1 MHQLSYQS
9 FRRIAFITGMFLLGS
24 AHAHHAWIEQ
34 DAAGATFF
42 FGEFGENL
50 RETSPGLLDKF
61 VAPTGRHITAAGAK
75 PLALTKSPRG
85 FALPARAAQGESLVA
100 EENTY
105 PSFERKD
112 GGKTTRGI
120 YVPAARLV
128 AGFAAQ
134 APVLTLDLVP
144 TGQTGSDGVTLQAF
158 YEGKPLPKA
167 KVSLVTAAGWGREYA
182 ADEQGKFQV
191 SLPWAG
197 TYVLEVKHTGGP
209 GERAGEKY
217 ERASYVTSL
226 TLMQPTGIAALPSPP
241 PATPNK

>member
-1 MHQLSYQS
+1 MSLSRIS
-9 FRRIAFITGMFLLGS
+9 FLVAALLAAG
-24 AHAHHAWIEQ
+24 AVQAHHAWIEQ

-42 FGEFGENL
+42 FGEFGGNL

-75 PLALTKSPRG
+75 PVALTKSPRG

-105 PSFERKD
+105 PSFESKS
-112 GGKTTRGI
+112 GGKSTRGI

-134 APVLTLDLVP
+134 PPALTLDLVP
-144 TGQTGSDGVTLQAF
+144 TGQPGGDGVELQAF
-158 YEGKPLPKA
+158 YDGKPLPKA
-167 KVSLVTAAGWGREYA
+167 KVSLVTAAGWGREYE
-182 ADEQGKFQV
+182 ADEQGKFKV

-217 ERASYVTSL
+217 DRASYVTSL
-226 TLMQPTGIAALPSPP
+226 TLMQPTGIAALPAP
-241 PATPNK
+241 PAAVPNK